1 MKPQITSNRFDG
13 ISTGFAQL
21 TTMNSGQRQIIRFVV
36 SLALAIV
43 FAWLAFAGQDID
55 ALLVTLGNTR
65 WGYIGLALVLTLLGH
80 WARAARWKLLLGG
93 AGHQVRTRDS
103 LLSLL
108 NGYFVNLG
116 VPRLGEITRC
126 GVLHRLSG
134 APVLSIAGT
143 VVAERAVDV
152 LVLLLISV
160 GFFLSA
166 GGELLSQ
173 FDALILQPLS
183 TSLTSKANLLLIAAL
198 IGLAGLVVLFLMAR
212 IRKKEG
218 NSSLVNRLAHW
229 AHHLWQGLVS
239 ALRLRQRGAFIL
251 MTAVIWVSYFSAPLL
266 SLYALD
272 LAREDV
278 MTVAFAAFL
287 FGSLARTVPLPAGS
301 AGAYHF
307 LVSTVLLI
315 WGYTES
321 EGLSLATLNHG
332 VQTAFYL
339 LAGLISWAVLV
350 GLQRQRG
357 ISSSE

>member
-1 MKPQITSNRFDG
+1 MNRG
-13 ISTGFAQL
+13 R
-21 TTMNSGQRQIIRFVV
+21 RQIIWFVI
-36 SLALAIV
+36 SLALALV
-43 FAWLAFAGQDID
+43 FAWLAFAGQDLD
-55 ALLVTLGNTR
+55 ALRQTLGRTR
-65 WGYIGLALVLTLLGH
+65 WAYIGLALVLTFGGH
-80 WARAARWKLLLGG
+80 WARARRWKLLLSGTG
-93 AGHQVRTRDS
+93 NEVRTRDA

-134 APVLSIAGT
+134 APVFSIAGT

-152 LVLLLISV
+152 LVLLLISLV
-160 GFFLSA
+160 FFLSA
-166 GGELLSQ
+166 GGELLAQ
-173 FDALILQPLS
+173 FDLLILQPIS
-183 TSLTSKANLLLIAAL
+183 SSLHARSGMLVPVGMVAL
-198 IGLAGLVVLFLMAR
+198 VGLVVLFFLAKKGRNDAKTGIFNHVAR
-212 IRKKEG
+212 W
-218 NSSLVNRLAHW
+218 S
-229 AHHLWQGLVS
+229 HHLWQGLVS
-239 ALRLRQRGAFIL
+239 AFRLRQRGGFVL
-251 MTAVIWVSYFSAPLL
+251 LTAVIWISYFSAPLL

-272 LAREDV
+272 LVREDV
-278 MTVAFAAFL
+278 LTVAFAAFL

-315 WGYTES
+315 WGYTEG

-350 GLQRQRG
+350 SLQRG
-357 ISSSE
+357 IESRK